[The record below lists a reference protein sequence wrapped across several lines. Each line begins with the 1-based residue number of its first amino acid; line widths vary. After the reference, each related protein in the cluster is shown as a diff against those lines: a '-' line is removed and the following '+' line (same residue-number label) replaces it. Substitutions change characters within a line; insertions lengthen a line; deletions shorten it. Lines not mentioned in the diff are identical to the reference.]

1 MAARR
6 ATNSGIDNSHA
17 KKDSH
22 HQPITSLDNCK
33 KKELPPGFAET
44 ILELEIYLDN
54 EFIEIE
60 KVKELLELYM
70 IGVEYYE
77 SIGDQRFIYFNKKMS
92 SLMMKPNVIDAMSRD
107 GDQQNGS
114 NSAKLQAK
122 SKEEAFREAEIRQKE
137 EQIRKTVNYSHQD
150 NDEKAKAI
158 VKNVQQEIK
167 QNQKIIHESLDTQKR
182 QLFER
187 LQNRKAKT
195 LTKASSVPVLNEST
209 SSDNDDSCSSQ
220 ESSAVITSKIDF
232 SSITNAIREDDQE
245 DDNEED
251 INKQRPKA
259 FSRLGRI
266 RKFKEELLN
275 GKTSPTNDEERVNRY
290 SLCSNNKS
298 RSYSQS
304 IQMSQRN
311 SCFSRKIRDKRVSFI
326 KQKRRIRSKTLENID
341 KESEEGFLPLTI
353 DQLKEMQDQIN
364 LGVKQ
369 LPVKQIEPFS
379 VNLSFK
385 QVIQEKQ
392 EEDDEQNSPIRQLK
406 RNS

>member
-6 ATNSGIDNSHA
+6 ATNSGIDNSQV
-17 KKDSH
+17 KKDIH

-33 KKELPPGFAET
+33 KKELPPGFADT

-54 EFIEIE
+54 QFIEIE

-92 SLMMKPNVIDAMSRD
+92 SLMMKPNVIDAMARD
-107 GDQQNGS
+107 GEQQS
-114 NSAKLQAK
+114 NNSQLQAK

-167 QNQKIIHESLDTQKR
+167 QNQKIIHDSLDTQKR

-187 LQNRKAKT
+187 LQNRRAKT
-195 LTKASSVPVLNEST
+195 LTKASSVPVLNESM
-209 SSDNDDSCSSQ
+209 SSDNDDTCSSQ
-220 ESSAVITSKIDF
+220 EGSAVITSKIDF

-259 FSRLGRI
+259 FSRLDRI

-275 GKTSPTNDEERVNRY
+275 GKTSPTNDEGRANRY

-298 RSYSQS
+298 RSNSQS
-304 IQMSQRN
+304 MQMRQRN
-311 SCFSRKIRDKRVSFI
+311 SCFSKKIRDKRVSFI
-326 KQKRRIRSKTLENID
+326 KQKRRVKSKSLENIHQ
-341 KESEEGFLPLTI
+341 ESEEGFLPLTV

-364 LGVKQ
+364 QSLKQ
-369 LPVKQIEPFS
+369 LAVKQIEPFT

-406 RNS
+406 RHS

>member
-6 ATNSGIDNSHA
+6 ATNSGIDNSQA
-17 KKDSH
+17 RRDSH

-107 GDQQNGS
+107 GDKQNG
-114 NSAKLQAK
+114 NPQQQAK
-122 SKEEAFREAEIRQKE
+122 SKEEALREAEIKQKE

-167 QNQKIIHESLDTQKR
+167 QNQKIIHDSLDTQKR

-187 LQNRKAKT
+187 LQNRRAKT
-195 LTKASSVPVLNEST
+195 LTKASSVPVLNESM
-209 SSDNDDSCSSQ
+209 SSDNDDTCSSQ
-220 ESSAVITSKIDF
+220 EGSAVITSRIDF

-259 FSRLGRI
+259 FSRLDRI

-275 GKTSPTNDEERVNRY
+275 GKTSPTNDEGRVNRY
-290 SLCSNNKS
+290 SLCSNSKS
-298 RSYSQS
+298 RSNSQS
-304 IQMSQRN
+304 IQMGQRN
-311 SCFSRKIRDKRVSFI
+311 SCFSRKIREKKVSFI
-326 KQKRRIRSKTLENID
+326 KQKRRIRSKSQENINQ
-341 KESEEGFLPLTI
+341 ESMEGFLPLTV

-364 LGVKQ
+364 LSLKQ
-369 LPVKQIEPFS
+369 LAVKQIEPFT

-392 EEDDEQNSPIRQLK
+392 EEDDEQTSPIRQLK
-406 RNS
+406 RHS